1 MLFALLVLLLPV
13 VGSQPN
19 APPVQEPAG
28 RFILVARVYHDLNR
42 SGTHQPREPMLSGWT
57 FQLYDHNSQPVAYAV
72 SDRFGLVIFTGLKRG
87 IYTLCE
93 QPLPGWLNT
102 QPRQLNP
109 AFGNQPCYTRRVAS
123 FTNPIMNFG
132 NDRLSFGINLD
143 KWASQL
149 VIKEGDSV
157 RFNFRINLTGEV
169 PLNAIKLFDSQCFSI
184 SFDGG
189 DVNTNG
195 ILEAG
200 ENWLYHCD
208 VTLTQDMLNTA
219 RTIGLTPTGGWVQ
232 DVATATVTVL
242 HPPYITLSLQMPSEI
257 IAGVTQGMGITVMNN
272 LGYWLNEVTVTSANH
287 PECNFTVPRALGPT
301 GIVSSEWQSNC
312 EINATDDF
320 TFDLAATGK
329 VVDSNLTSLGL
340 VVFGSTAPLIDVIHP
355 AIQLSKNPVSVAP
368 DGNVVFGFLVAN
380 QGDVPLYNVII
391 SDPLASNC
399 NRTYSELGPQGS
411 LTNVQTY
418 ECDVIATE
426 TFANIAFVTASTIG
440 GYSVSNEALAYVTI
454 QHPAISLDKG
464 IISIGTDG
472 MVTYNFVVKNTGDS
486 DLSSITVDDP
496 LVPACS
502 QSHTALP
509 GSHSSAAEWH
519 YTCTAVAT
527 TSFTNTATVTAL
539 AENGAIVTATDSV
552 EVVVDHPASIGIY
565 KNVVAISADGTVT
578 YEVRVNNTGR
588 TYLYNIQIDDPLV
601 PACNGATD
609 HLYLGG
615 TNSTYGYQCSAVAT
629 ASFTNVVNVTAHSDT
644 GIPVSATASA
654 EVTIQ
659 HPAISLDKGIISI
672 GTDGMVTY
680 NFVVKNTGDSDLS
693 SITVDD
699 PLVPACSQTGGS
711 LPASGSSAAEWHYTC
726 SAVAATNFTNT
737 ATVTALA
744 ENGATVTATDSV
756 EVVVSHP
763 AIGIYKN
770 VLSIGADGTVTYEV
784 RVNNTGRTYLYN
796 IQIDDPLVPACN
808 GATDHLYLG
817 GTNST
822 YGYQCSAVATASFTN
837 VVNVTAHS
845 DTGIPVSA
853 SASAEVTIQHPAID
867 VTKQVISA
875 TPDGWITYAV
885 NVYNTG
891 DVHLFNITLTD
902 PLVPACNWS
911 IAVLTMGGSS
921 SAAGYQCVAQATGDF
936 TNVIQVTGSTDRGLV
951 VTDSASVAVH
961 IPRASLSISKQF
973 VSFDPQTATAFFRIE
988 VYNTGELNLVNVTVS
1003 DPLAPDCSR
1012 SISNGQPGTL
1022 SRYTCFVAG
1031 VTCPFTNEATAT
1043 AQTETG
1049 YPLTAVAQ
1057 AEVTVPQS

>member
-1 MLFALLVLLLPV
+1 
-13 VGSQPN
+13 
-19 APPVQEPAG
+19 
-28 RFILVARVYHDLNR
+28 
-42 SGTHQPREPMLSGWT
+42 
-57 FQLYDHNSQPVAYAV
+57 
-72 SDRFGLVIFTGLKRG
+72 
-87 IYTLCE
+87 
-93 QPLPGWLNT
+93 
-102 QPRQLNP
+102 
-109 AFGNQPCYTRRVAS
+109 
-123 FTNPIMNFG
+123 
-132 NDRLSFGINLD
+132 
-143 KWASQL
+143 
-149 VIKEGDSV
+149 
-157 RFNFRINLTGEV
+157 
-169 PLNAIKLFDSQCFSI
+169 
-184 SFDGG
+184 
-189 DVNTNG
+189 
-195 ILEAG
+195 
-200 ENWLYHCD
+200 
-208 VTLTQDMLNTA
+208 
-219 RTIGLTPTGGWVQ
+219 
-232 DVATATVTVL
+232 
-242 HPPYITLSLQMPSEI
+242 
-257 IAGVTQGMGITVMNN
+257 
-272 LGYWLNEVTVTSANH
+272 
-287 PECNFTVPRALGPT
+287 
-301 GIVSSEWQSNC
+301 
-312 EINATDDF
+312 
-320 TFDLAATGK
+320 
-329 VVDSNLTSLGL
+329 
-340 VVFGSTAPLIDVIHP
+340 
-355 AIQLSKNPVSVAP
+355 
-368 DGNVVFGFLVAN
+368 
-380 QGDVPLYNVII
+380 
-391 SDPLASNC
+391 
-399 NRTYSELGPQGS
+399 
-411 LTNVQTY
+411 
-418 ECDVIATE
+418 
-426 TFANIAFVTASTIG
+426 
-440 GYSVSNEALAYVTI
+440 
-454 QHPAISLDKG
+454 
-464 IISIGTDG
+464 
-472 MVTYNFVVKNTGDS
+472 
-486 DLSSITVDDP
+486 
-496 LVPACS
+496 
-502 QSHTALP
+502 
-509 GSHSSAAEWH
+509 
-519 YTCTAVAT
+519 
-527 TSFTNTATVTAL
+527 
-539 AENGAIVTATDSV
+539 
-552 EVVVDHPASIGIY
+552 
-565 KNVVAISADGTVT
+565 
-578 YEVRVNNTGR
+578 
-588 TYLYNIQIDDPLV
+588 
-601 PACNGATD
+601 
-609 HLYLGG
+609 
-615 TNSTYGYQCSAVAT
+615 
-629 ASFTNVVNVTAHSDT
+629 
-644 GIPVSATASA
+644 
-654 EVTIQ
+654 
-659 HPAISLDKGIISI
+659 
-672 GTDGMVTY
+672 
-680 NFVVKNTGDSDLS
+680 
-693 SITVDD
+693 
-699 PLVPACSQTGGS
+699 
-711 LPASGSSAAEWHYTC
+711 
-726 SAVAATNFTNT
+726 
-737 ATVTALA
+737 VTALA